1 MRKGLI
7 CLAGILCI
15 LLFAAGCERK
25 GSNRNS
31 EYVVYYVS
39 EKGMKL
45 AAEEF
50 EPKGSSRE
58 EILEELLIAL
68 QKDYSKESRSI
79 FPEKIRIQK
88 YEWKENQ
95 LTVYFDER
103 YNNMKKSQEVL
114 LRAGLVRTVTQV
126 EGIQYVSFMIE
137 NVPLADSSGNPV
149 GIMSADTFVEN
160 EASSYQETT
169 LTLYFANETG
179 DKLVETRRDVYY
191 KGTSSMEKVI
201 LEQLIAG
208 PEEGGRPT
216 IPANTKILNTA
227 VEDGVCYVNL
237 SNEFLSSDY
246 DVVAQIPIYSIVNS
260 LSELSGVAK
269 VQISVNGETSK
280 SFREMI
286 SLEEPFERN
295 LDLVENP
302 GKSE

>member
-1 MRKGLI
+1 MKKGIL

-15 LLFAAGCERK
+15 LFFAAGCERK
-25 GSNRNS
+25 GSSGNA

-39 EKGMKL
+39 DKGMKL
-45 AAEEF
+45 VAEEF
-50 EPKGSSRE
+50 EPKDSSQG
-58 EILEELLIAL
+58 EILKELLNAL
-68 QKDYSKESRSI
+68 QKDYSKESQSV
-79 FPEKIRIQK
+79 FPEKVQIQK

-95 LTVYFDER
+95 LTVYFDEQ
-103 YNNMKKSQEVL
+103 YYNMKKSQEIL
-114 LRAGLVRTVTQV
+114 LRAGLVRTVTQM

-169 LTLYFANETG
+169 LTLYFTNETG
-179 DKLVETRRDVYY
+179 DKLVENTRDVYY

-208 PEEGGRPT
+208 PEENGYPT

-227 VEDGVCYVNL
+227 VEDGICYVNL
-237 SNEFLSSDY
+237 SNEFLTSDY
-246 DVVAQIPIYSIVNS
+246 DVTAQIPIYSIVNS

-302 GKSE
+302 EKSE